1 MIELKELTDELL
13 KTKYN
18 QFNNDD
24 TMGQISKAAFNSGVK
39 EGYNAIANKIIK
51 IIKETPN
58 DMDLGEKIRYLKFY

>member
-24 TMGQISKAAFNSGVK
+24 IMGQINKTAFNSGVK

>member
-1 MIELKELTDELL
+1 MIELKEFTDELL

-24 TMGQISKAAFNSGVK
+24 IMGQINRTAFSNGVK
-39 EGYNAIANKIIK
+39 EGYNAIADKIVK

-58 DMDLGEKIRYLKFY
+58 DMDLGDKIRNLKFY